1 MYERLYQNITDK
13 IALTEEEFAYCK
25 TLFQP
30 RKLRRKQYLL
40 QEGDVC
46 RYQAFVEK
54 GMLRSFTISDRG
66 TEHIL
71 QFAPEDW
78 WIADLSSY
86 LTGEPSRFNIEA
98 MEACEVLLLDRPSWD
113 TLLQRIPRFEHFF
126 RVLIQNNLI
135 ATQKRLLHS
144 LSETAEEKYNRFLD
158 TYPACRQRVPQHMIA
173 SYIGVSR
180 ETLSRLRKNLPS
192 LP

>member
-1 MYERLYQNITDK
+1 M
-13 IALTEEEFAYCK
+13 
-25 TLFQP
+25 
-30 RKLRRKQYLL
+30 

-144 LSETAEEKYNRFLD
+144 LSER
-158 TYPACRQRVPQHMIA
+158 
-173 SYIGVSR
+173 
-180 ETLSRLRKNLPS
+180 
-192 LP
+192 